1 MSFLHVRR
9 IAQGLSVRRTAQL
22 AVVVSL
28 VAGAVGFAHFNKSVN
43 LSVDGKTSAVHL
55 FGSTVGDV
63 LTHQGIKLDSHDL
76 VAPAVSTPLQNNE
89 KVVVRYGRLL
99 TVTVDGKTKEFW
111 TNSTT
116 VSGALAELGI
126 RADSAKLSVSR
137 SQPLGRLGLVMSVTT
152 PKNVTVSVD
161 GKTVKATTTSAT
173 VADLLAELK
182 VTVGAQDRVTPALTT
197 FLSQSGLNV
206 AVARVTQKTVS
217 TSETIAFGTQQNND
231 ATMYSGTTNTLT
243 AGQPGQS
250 VVSHVQTWVNG
261 KLESDK
267 IASSHV
273 VTAPVTRVLA
283 VGTKPLPVQSAPAAA
298 PGPVSPGGGSSVNG
312 AMWDRI
318 AQCES
323 GGNWAINTGN
333 GYYGGLQFD
342 SQTWLGNGGGQ
353 FAPRADLASRT
364 QQIAIANK
372 VYAARGLAPWGC
384 AGAA

>member
-1 MSFLHVRR
+1 VRFLSVRR
-9 IAQGLSVRRTAQL
+9 IAQ
-22 AVVVSL
+22 AVVVLSL
-28 VAGAVGFAHFNKSVN
+28 VAGAVGFAHFDKSVT
-43 LSVDGKTSAVHL
+43 LSVDGKTSAVRM

-63 LTHQGIKLDSHDL
+63 LNDQGIKLDSHDL
-76 VAPAVSTPLQNNE
+76 VAPTVSTPLQ
-89 KVVVRYGRLL
+89 KDQKIAVRYGRLL

-111 TNSTT
+111 TTSTT
-116 VSGALAELGI
+116 VSGALSELGI

-161 GKTVKATTTSAT
+161 GKTLKATTTSAT
-173 VADLLAELK
+173 VADLLSELK
-182 VTVGAQDRVTPALTT
+182 VTVGANDRVIPAMTTPLTAN
-197 FLSQSGLNV
+197 GLNV
-206 AVARVTQKTVS
+206 VVGRVTQKTV
-217 TSETIAFGTQQNND
+217 TTTEAIAFGTQQRSD
-231 ATMYSGTTNTLT
+231 ATLYSGTTNTLT
-243 AGQPGQS
+243 AGKAGS
-250 VVSHVQTWVNG
+250 RIVNHLQTWVNG

-273 VTAPVTRVLA
+273 VTAPVAA
-283 VGTKPLPVQSAPAAA
+283 VVAAGTKSRPVQSAPALAA
-298 PGPVSPGGGSSVNG
+298 GPVTSGGGSSVNG

-342 SQTWLGNGGGQ
+342 SQTWLGNGGGA

-384 AGAA
+384 GWAA

>member
-1 MSFLHVRR
+1 MRFLSVRR
-9 IAQGLSVRRTAQL
+9 IAQ
-22 AVVVSL
+22 AVVVLSL
-28 VAGAVGFAHFNKSVN
+28 VAGAVGFAHFDKSVT
-43 LSVDGKTSAVHL
+43 LSVDGKTSAVRM

-63 LTHQGIKLDSHDL
+63 LNDQGIKLDSHDL
-76 VAPAVSTPLQNNE
+76 VAPAVSTPLQ
-89 KVVVRYGRLL
+89 KDQKIAVRYGRLL

-111 TNSTT
+111 TTSTT
-116 VSGALAELGI
+116 VSGALSELGI

-161 GKTVKATTTSAT
+161 GKTLKATTTSAT
-173 VADLLAELK
+173 VADLLSELK
-182 VTVGAQDRVTPALTT
+182 VTVGANDRVIPAMTTPLTAN
-197 FLSQSGLNV
+197 GLNV
-206 AVARVTQKTVS
+206 VVGRVTQKTV
-217 TSETIAFGTQQNND
+217 TTTEAIAFGTQQRSD
-231 ATMYSGTTNTLT
+231 ATLYSGTTNTLT
-243 AGQPGQS
+243 AGKAGS
-250 VVSHVQTWVNG
+250 RIVNHLQTWVNG

-273 VTAPVTRVLA
+273 VTAPVAA
-283 VGTKPLPVQSAPAAA
+283 VVAAGTKSRPVQSAPALAA
-298 PGPVSPGGGSSVNG
+298 GPVTSGGGSSVNG

-342 SQTWLGNGGGQ
+342 SQTWLGNGGGA

-384 AGAA
+384 GWAA

>member
-1 MSFLHVRR
+1 M
-9 IAQGLSVRRTAQL
+9 
-22 AVVVSL
+22 
-28 VAGAVGFAHFNKSVN
+28 GFAHFDKSVT
-43 LSVDGKTSAVHL
+43 LSVDGKTSAVRM

-63 LTHQGIKLDSHDL
+63 LNDQGIKLDSHDL
-76 VAPAVSTPLQNNE
+76 VAPAVSTPLKKDQ
-89 KVVVRYGRLL
+89 KIAVRYGRLL

-111 TNSTT
+111 TTSTT
-116 VSGALAELGI
+116 VSGALSELGI
-126 RADSAKLSVSR
+126 RAYSAKLSVSR

-161 GKTVKATTTSAT
+161 GKTLKATTTSAT
-173 VADLLAELK
+173 VADLLSELK
-182 VTVGAQDRVTPALTT
+182 VTVGANDRVIPAMTTPLTAN
-197 FLSQSGLNV
+197 GLNV
-206 AVARVTQKTVS
+206 VVGRVTQKTV
-217 TSETIAFGTQQNND
+217 TTTEAIAFGTQQRSD
-231 ATMYSGTTNTLT
+231 ATLYSGTTNTLT
-243 AGQPGQS
+243 AGKAGS
-250 VVSHVQTWVNG
+250 RIVNHLQTWVNG

-273 VTAPVTRVLA
+273 VTAPVAAVVA
-283 VGTKPLPVQSAPAAA
+283 VGTKSRPVQSAPALAA
-298 PGPVSPGGGSSVNG
+298 GPVTSGGGSSVNG

-342 SQTWLGNGGGQ
+342 SQTWLGNGGVA
-353 FAPRADLASRT
+353 FAPRADMASRT

-384 AGAA
+384 GWAA

>member
-1 MSFLHVRR
+1 VSF
-9 IAQGLSVRRTAQL
+9 LSVRRTAQA

-28 VAGAVGFAHFNKSVN
+28 VAGAVGFAHFDKSVT
-43 LSVDGKTSAVHL
+43 LSVDGKSSAVHL

-63 LTHQGIKLDSHDL
+63 LTHQGIKLASHDL
-76 VAPAVSTPLQNNE
+76 VAPAVSSPLQNNE

-99 TVTVDGKTKEFW
+99 TVTVDGKTQQFW
-111 TNSTT
+111 TTSTT

-137 SQPLGRLGLVMSVTT
+137 DQPLGRLGLVMSVTT
-152 PKNVTVSVD
+152 PKSVTVSVD
-161 GKTVKATTTSAT
+161 GKTLKATTTSAT
-173 VADLLAELK
+173 VAGLLSELK
-182 VTVGAQDRVTPALTT
+182 VTVGAKDFLTPAPATAIT
-197 FLSQSGLNV
+197 NGLKV
-206 AVARVTQKTVS
+206 SVGRVTQKTVAV
-217 TSETIAFGTQQNND
+217 TEAIAFGTQQHSD
-231 ATMYSGTTNTLT
+231 ATMYAGTTNTVT
-243 AGQPGQS
+243 AGKAGQEL
-250 VVSHVQTWVNG
+250 VNHLQTLVNG

-267 IASSHV
+267 VVSSHV
-273 VTAPVTRVLA
+273 VSAPVTLVLA
-283 VGTKPLPVQSAPAAA
+283 VGTMSRPVQPAPAPA
-298 PGPVSPGGGSSVNG
+298 PVSSGGGSTANA

-353 FAPRADLASRT
+353 YAPRADLASRT
-364 QQIAIANK
+364 QQIAVADT

-384 AGAA
+384 AWAA

>member
-1 MSFLHVRR
+1 MRFLSVRR
-9 IAQGLSVRRTAQL
+9 IAQ
-22 AVVVSL
+22 AVVVLSL
-28 VAGAVGFAHFNKSVN
+28 VAGAVGFAHFDKSVT
-43 LSVDGKTSAVHL
+43 LSVDGKTSAVRM

-63 LTHQGIKLDSHDL
+63 LNDQGIKLDSHDL
-76 VAPAVSTPLQNNE
+76 VAPTVSTPLQ
-89 KVVVRYGRLL
+89 KDQKIAVRYGRLL

-111 TNSTT
+111 TTSTT
-116 VSGALAELGI
+116 VSGALSELGI

-161 GKTVKATTTSAT
+161 GKTLKATTTSAT
-173 VADLLAELK
+173 VADLLSELK
-182 VTVGAQDRVTPALTT
+182 VTVGANDRVIPAMTTPLTAN
-197 FLSQSGLNV
+197 GLNV
-206 AVARVTQKTVS
+206 VVGRVTQKTV
-217 TSETIAFGTQQNND
+217 TTTEAIAFGTQQRSD
-231 ATMYSGTTNTLT
+231 ATLYSGTTNTLT
-243 AGQPGQS
+243 AGKAGS
-250 VVSHVQTWVNG
+250 RIVNHLQTWVNG

-273 VTAPVTRVLA
+273 VAAPVAAVVA
-283 VGTKPLPVQSAPAAA
+283 VGTKSRPVQSAPALAA
-298 PGPVSPGGGSSVNG
+298 GPVTSGGGSSVNG

-342 SQTWLGNGGGQ
+342 SQTWLGNGGGA

-384 AGAA
+384 GWAA

>member
-1 MSFLHVRR
+1 VRFLSVRR
-9 IAQGLSVRRTAQL
+9 IAQ
-22 AVVVSL
+22 AVVVLSL
-28 VAGAVGFAHFNKSVN
+28 VAGAVGFAHFDKSVT
-43 LSVDGKTSAVHL
+43 LSVDGKTSAARM

-63 LTHQGIKLDSHDL
+63 LNDQGIKLDSHDL
-76 VAPAVSTPLQNNE
+76 VAPAVSTPLQ
-89 KVVVRYGRLL
+89 KDQKIAVRYGRLL

-111 TNSTT
+111 TTSTT
-116 VSGALAELGI
+116 VSGALSELGI

-161 GKTVKATTTSAT
+161 GKTLKATTTSAT
-173 VADLLAELK
+173 VADLLSELK
-182 VTVGAQDRVTPALTT
+182 VTVGANDRVIPAMTTPLTAN
-197 FLSQSGLNV
+197 GLNV
-206 AVARVTQKTVS
+206 VVGRVTQKTV
-217 TSETIAFGTQQNND
+217 TTTETIAFGTQQRND
-231 ATMYSGTTNTLT
+231 ATLYSGTTNTLT
-243 AGQPGQS
+243 AGKAGS
-250 VVSHVQTWVNG
+250 RIVNHLQTWVNG

-273 VTAPVTRVLA
+273 VTAPVAAVVA
-283 VGTKPLPVQSAPAAA
+283 VGTKSRPVQSAPAPAA
-298 PGPVSPGGGSSVNG
+298 GPVTSGGGSSVNG

-342 SQTWLGNGGGQ
+342 SQTWLGNGGGA

-384 AGAA
+384 GWAA